1 MEFKDRLKRARK
13 KAGLTQAQLAD
24 LVGIKQASISE
35 IERGLTRHSGHVI
48 KIAQV
53 CGVEPIWLAHGTG
66 AMTRA
71 EMSLEGLLQPM
82 GQGYPILE
90 WSLIQEIAAGER
102 PWLPGD
108 EGAPGAK
115 SILPGEALGWMTG
128 EIAGRYGFW
137 LQVENSSM
145 LAATS
150 PSFAPGSYILVAYS
164 STDLISGKYYVF
176 LNKSSGETTFKQYVI
191 DAGSEYL
198 RPLNPSFKTIEIDD
212 SSWEMI
218 GRIVDTKTT
227 GL

>member
-35 IERGLTRHSGHVI
+35 IERGITRQSGHVI

-66 AMTRA
+66 AMTKA
-71 EMSLEGLLQPM
+71 EMSLEQSLQPI

-90 WSLIQEIAAGER
+90 WSLLQEIAHGDR
-102 PWLPGD
+102 PWLRDDTGINSARP
-108 EGAPGAK
+108 
-115 SILPGEALGWMTG
+115 ILPGEALGWMMG
-128 EIAGRYGFW
+128 EYAGRGGFW
-137 LQVENSSM
+137 LQVESSSM
-145 LAATS
+145 IAATS
-150 PSFAPGSYILVAYS
+150 PSFVPGSYILVRS
-164 STDLISGKYYVF
+164 KEFELISGKFYIF
-176 LNKSSGETTFKQYVI
+176 LNKNGETTFKQYVL

-198 RPLNPSFKTIEIDD
+198 MSLNPSFKTIEIGDD
-212 SSWEMI
+212 GWEAI
-218 GRIVDTKTT
+218 GRVVDTKTL